1 MAYVFR
7 SVWAV
12 AAAAAIMLLGGAA
25 SAQDGTAGAAR
36 SASLADQLAA
46 TTDRLPLS
54 GRMGPSLLRPG
65 FSVGEYAGSSKSVG
79 GSFTGLGLFRVNSA
93 TANFDVKLPGAGQPV
108 TGDCKGGQGEIN
120 VAFVS
125 VVRDALNYVCS
136 YAGGVPPG
144 TELDLVE
151 SHGGGLIDGLLQPQ
165 RAGAFHYGDIHLRAV
180 TRPVSGIPFLGA
192 HAVAYAITREDGVL
206 VGGYEIT
213 DLGQPIF
220 YLPKAPGAER
230 DAVALLAVSLY
241 AFRDPG
247 GMW

>member
-7 SVWAV
+7 PVWAI
-12 AAAAAIMLLGGAA
+12 AAAAAITLLGGVA
-25 SAQDGTAGAAR
+25 SAQNGTADTAR
-36 SASLADQLAA
+36 PPSLADQLASI
-46 TTDRLPLS
+46 TDRLPLS
-54 GRMGPSLLRPG
+54 GRRGPSLLRPG
-65 FSVGEYAGSSKSVG
+65 FAVGEYTGSSKSVG
-79 GSFTGLGLFRVNSA
+79 GSIAGLGFFRANSA
-93 TANFDVKLPGAGQPV
+93 TANFDVKLPSTDQPV

-151 SHGGGLIDGLLQPQ
+151 SHSGGLVGDLLQPQ

-180 TRPVSGIPFLGA
+180 TQHISGIPFLGA
-192 HAVAYAITREDGVL
+192 HAVGYAITREDGVL
-206 VGGYEIT
+206 VGGYQIT
-213 DLGQPIF
+213 DMGQPIF